1 MTRIKAPDG
10 YKLYDMLTEKTYS
23 EAVVD
28 DNSRDRF
35 QLVPAEEEIMVVE
48 ERR

>member
-1 MTRIKAPDG
+1 MKRIKAPDG
-10 YKLYDMLTEKTYS
+10 YKLYDLLTERSYS
-23 EAVVD
+23 EVVVD
-28 DNSRDRF
+28 NNSRDRF